1 MGRKPIVVANGGK
14 ELATFV
20 KALNGEKAVFT
31 GYTDGSVLLA
41 EIDESK
47 KPIMIRSS
55 TGSEV
60 STIAISSD
68 NSQILIGDMKGSI
81 LLSSLWADN

>member
-1 MGRKPIVVANGGK
+1 MEKKLFSPVLQMGQ
-14 ELATFV
+14 F
-20 KALNGEKAVFT
+20 
-31 GYTDGSVLLA
+31 LA

-55 TGSEV
+55 TGAEV

>member
-1 MGRKPIVVANGGK
+1 
-14 ELATFV
+14 
-20 KALNGEKAVFT
+20 
-31 GYTDGSVLLA
+31 
-41 EIDESK
+41 
-47 KPIMIRSS
+47 MIRSS

-81 LLSSLWADN
+81 LLASLWVDN